1 MTEQSTSGGGK
12 LPPGIEPISIMEE
25 MQRSYL
31 DYAMSVIVSR
41 ALPDVRDG
49 FKPVHRRILYAS
61 HESGYHWN
69 RKYVKSARPVS
80 DVMGKYHPHGDAS
93 IYDAL
98 VRMAQD
104 WSMRVPLVDGQGN
117 FGSIDGDPP
126 AAMRYTEARLTK
138 VAHEILEDIDKETVD
153 FQENYDGTDSEPKVL
168 PAKFPNLLVNGG
180 GGIAVGMATN
190 IPPHNLVEVINACI
204 ALIDNPALDL
214 PALMEIIPGPDFP
227 TGALILGRAGIRSAY
242 ETGRGSVVMRGR
254 ATIEPMRNDREQ
266 IIITE
271 VPYQVNKASMVEKIG
286 ELVREKRIEGISD
299 LRDES
304 DRQGYRVVVEL
315 KRDANADVI
324 LNQLYRYT
332 PLQTSFGCN
341 MVALNGGKPELM
353 NLSDMLKAF
362 VSFREEVVSRRTKY
376 LLRKARE
383 RAHVLVG
390 LAISVANID
399 EVIQLIRRA
408 PDPSTA
414 REQLMTRRWP
424 AMDVEPLIRLI
435 DDPRHKINDDGT
447 YNLSEEQ
454 ARAILELRLARLT
467 ALGRDEIADELNKI
481 GAEISDYLDILSS
494 RLRIQTIVKDELAAI
509 RDEFGT
515 PRRTEIMDGGLEM
528 DDEDL
533 IAREDMVVTVSHL
546 GYIKRVPLGTYRAQR
561 RGGKGRSGMATRD
574 EDFVTRLFVANTHT
588 PVLFFSSR
596 GIVYKEKVWRLP
608 IGTPQSRGK
617 ALINMLPLEPGE
629 RITTIMPLPED
640 EASWDNLDVMFSTTR
655 GTVRRNKLSDFVQV
669 NRNGKIAM
677 KLEEEGDEILSVE
690 TCQPPNADLNIAGD
704 DVLLTTALGQA
715 IRFPVDEVR
724 VFAGRNSI
732 GVRGITLAEGD
743 RIISMTIVSHVD
755 AEPWERAAYLKRS
768 AAERRAAGV
777 DEEDIALVGE
787 EVTEEGQLSDER
799 YEELKALEQFVLTLS
814 EKGYGKRSSSYDF
827 RTSGRGG
834 KGIRATDT
842 SKTAE
847 IGQLVA
853 AFPIEEGDQIM
864 LVSNGGVL
872 IRVPVNGIRIAS
884 RATKGVT
891 IFSTAK
897 DEKVVSVERISEP
910 EDDAEGGEEIAE
922 GVVAQSA
929 ADGASDAGTAE
940 DQTPGDTSG
949 DSTPE

>member
-1 MTEQSTSGGGK
+1 MTEQSTPGGK
-12 LPPGIEPISIMEE
+12 NPPGIEPISIIEE

-49 FKPVHRRILYAS
+49 LKPVHRRILYS
-61 HESGYHWN
+61 MSEMGVDWN
-69 RKYVKSARPVS
+69 KKYVKSARVTG
-80 DVMGKYHPHGDAS
+80 DVMGKYHPHGDAA

-98 VRMAQD
+98 ARMAQD
-104 WSMRVPLVDGQGN
+104 WSLRLPLIDGQGN

-126 AAMRYTEARLTK
+126 AAQRYTECRLEK
-138 VAHEILEDIDKETVD
+138 AAHSLLDDLDKETVNFRD
-153 FQENYDGTDSEPKVL
+153 NYDGTMSEPVVV
-168 PAKFPNLLVNGG
+168 PAKFPNLLVNGA

-190 IPPHNLVEVINACI
+190 IPPHNLSEVINGCI
-204 ALIDNPALDL
+204 ALIDNPAIELLDL
-214 PALMEIIPGPDFP
+214 MQHIPGPDFP
-227 TGALILGRAGIRSAY
+227 TGALILGRAGIRQAY

-254 ATIEPMRNDREQ
+254 AHIEPMRGDREQ

-271 VPYQVNKASMVEKIG
+271 VPYQVNKATMIEKMA
-286 ELVREKRIEGISD
+286 ELVRDKRIEGISD

-304 DRQGYRVVVEL
+304 DRQGYRVVIEL

-341 MVALNGGKPELM
+341 MVALNGGKPEQMTL
-353 NLSDMLKAF
+353 LDMLRAF
-362 VSFREEVVSRRTKY
+362 VAFREEVVSRRTKY
-376 LLRKARE
+376 LLRKARD

-390 LAISVANID
+390 LAIAVANID
-399 EVIQLIRRA
+399 EVINLIRRA
-408 PDPSTA
+408 PDPQTA
-414 REQLMTRRWP
+414 REQLMERRWP
-424 AMDVEPLIRLI
+424 AKDVDALIRLI
-435 DDPRHKINDDGT
+435 DDPRHRINEDLT

-467 ALGRDEIADELNKI
+467 ALGRDEIDEELNKI
-481 GAEISDYLDILSS
+481 GEEIKDYLDILSS
-494 RLRIQTIVKDELAAI
+494 RLRMMNIVKEELAAV

-515 PRRTEIMDGGLEM
+515 PRRTEIAEGGPDM

-533 IAREDMVVTVSHL
+533 IAREDMVVTVSHA
-546 GYIKRVPLGTYRAQR
+546 GYVKRVPLATYRAQR
-561 RGGKGRSGMATRD
+561 RGGKGRSGMAMKD
-574 EDFVTRLFVANTHT
+574 EDFATRLFVANTHT

-608 IGTPQSRGK
+608 IGTPQSKGK
-617 ALINMLPLEPGE
+617 ALINMLPIEPGE

-640 EASWDNLDVMFSTTR
+640 ETTWENLDVMFSTTR

-677 KLEEEGDEILSVE
+677 KLEEEGDEILNVE
-690 TCQPPNADLNIAGD
+690 TCTERD
-704 DVLLTTALGQA
+704 DVLLTTALGQC
-715 IRFPVDEVR
+715 IRFPVDDVR
-724 VFAGRNSI
+724 VFAGRNSV
-732 GVRGITLAEGD
+732 GVRGITLGNGD
-743 RIISMTIVSHVD
+743 RIISMAIVGHVD

-768 AAERRAAGV
+768 AAERRASGV

-787 EVTEEGQLSDER
+787 EVGEVGDLSDER
-799 YEELKALEQFVLTLS
+799 YLELGSQEQFVLTVS
-814 EKGYGKRSSSYDF
+814 QKGYGKRSSSYDF

-842 SKTAE
+842 SKTGE
-847 IGQLVA
+847 IGELVA
-853 AFPIEEGDQIM
+853 AFPVEEKDQLM
-864 LVSNGGVL
+864 LVSDGGQL
-872 IRVPVNGIRIAS
+872 IRVPVDGIRIAS

-910 EDDAEGGEEIAE
+910 EGDEDAEDVAEEGDIEAGDAVEGGEE
-922 GVVAQSA
+922 
-929 ADGASDAGTAE
+929 
-940 DQTPGDTSG
+940 
-949 DSTPE
+949 

>member
-1 MTEQSTSGGGK
+1 
-12 LPPGIEPISIMEE
+12 MEE

-49 FKPVHRRILYAS
+49 LKPVHRRILYAA
-61 HESGYHWN
+61 HQSGYHWN
-69 RKYVKSARPVS
+69 RKYVKSARPVA
-80 DVMGKYHPHGDAS
+80 DVMGSYHPHGDAS

-104 WSMRVPLVDGQGN
+104 WSMRVPLIDGQGN

-126 AAMRYTEARLTK
+126 AAMRYTESRLAK
-138 VAHEILEDIDKETVD
+138 VAHELLEDIDKETVD
-153 FQENYDGTDSEPKVL
+153 FQENYDATTEEPKVL
-168 PAKFPNLLVNGG
+168 PARFPNLLVNGS

-190 IPPHNLVEVINACI
+190 IPPHNLSEVINGCI
-204 ALIDNPALDL
+204 ALIDNPAIEL
-214 PALMEIIPGPDFP
+214 PEMMEIIPGPDFP
-227 TGALILGRAGIRSAY
+227 TGAKILGRAGIRSAY
-242 ETGRGSVVMRGR
+242 ETGRGSVVMRGV
-254 ATIEPMRNDREQ
+254 ATIEPMRGDREQ

-271 VPYQVNKASMVEKIG
+271 IPYQVNKASMIEKMA

-341 MVALNGGKPELM
+341 MVALNGGKPEQM
-353 NLSDMLKAF
+353 NLMDMLRAF
-362 VSFREEVVSRRTKY
+362 VAFREEVISRRTKY
-376 LLRKARE
+376 LLRKARD

-390 LAISVANID
+390 LAIAVANID
-399 EVIQLIRRA
+399 EVIRVIRQA
-408 PDPSTA
+408 PDPQSA
-414 REQLMTRRWP
+414 REELMTRRWN
-424 AMDVEPLIRLI
+424 AADVESLIRLI
-435 DDPRHKINDDGT
+435 DDPRHRINEDGT

-467 ALGRDEIADELNKI
+467 ALGRDEIDEELNQI
-481 GAEISDYLDILSS
+481 GAEIKDYLDILSS
-494 RLRIQTIVKDELAAI
+494 RARIQTIVKEELAAV

-515 PRRTEIMDGGLEM
+515 PRRTEIVDGGLEM

-546 GYIKRVPLGTYRAQR
+546 GYIKRVPLTTYRAQR
-561 RGGKGRSGMATRD
+561 RGGKGRSGMTTRD
-574 EDFVTRLFVANTHT
+574 EDFVTRLFVLNTHT

-608 IGTPQSRGK
+608 IGTPTSRGK

-640 EASWDNLDVMFSTTR
+640 EDSWDNLDVMFTTTR

-690 TCQPPNADLNIAGD
+690 TCTEHD
-704 DVLLTTALGQA
+704 DVLMTTALGQC
-715 IRFPVDEVR
+715 IRFSVSDVR

-732 GVRGITLAEGD
+732 GVRGISLASGD
-743 RIISMTIVSHVD
+743 RIISMTIVRHVD

-768 AAERRAAGV
+768 VSERRSATGD
-777 DEEDIALVGE
+777 DEEIALVGE

-799 YEELKALEQFVLTLS
+799 YEELKALEQFVLTVS
-814 EKGYGKRSSSYDF
+814 EKGFGKRSSSYDF
-827 RTSGRGG
+827 RISGRGG

-842 SKTAE
+842 SKTGE
-847 IGQLVA
+847 IGELVA
-853 AFPIEEGDQIM
+853 AFPVEDGDQIM
-864 LVSNGGVL
+864 LVSDGGQL
-872 IRVPVNGIRIAS
+872 IRVPVGGIRIAS

-910 EDDAEGGEEIAE
+910 EGDEDDASAAEDDAAAGEAGGAGSEGGSEE
-922 GVVAQSA
+922 
-929 ADGASDAGTAE
+929 
-940 DQTPGDTSG
+940 
-949 DSTPE
+949 

>member
-1 MTEQSTSGGGK
+1 
-12 LPPGIEPISIMEE
+12 MEE

-49 FKPVHRRILYAS
+49 LKPVHRRILYAA

-69 RKYVKSARPVS
+69 RKYVKSARPVA

-98 VRMAQD
+98 VRMAQH
-104 WSMRVPLVDGQGN
+104 WSLRVPLIDGQGN

-126 AAMRYTEARLTK
+126 AAMRYTESRLTK
-138 VAHEILEDIDKETVD
+138 VAHELLEDIDKETVD
-153 FQENYDGTDSEPKVL
+153 FQENYDATTEEPKVL
-168 PAKFPNLLVNGG
+168 PARFPNLLVNGS

-190 IPPHNLVEVINACI
+190 IPPHNLSEVVNGCI
-204 ALIDNPALDL
+204 ALIDNPAIEL
-214 PALMEIIPGPDFP
+214 PEIMEIIPGPDFP
-227 TGALILGRAGIRSAY
+227 TGAKILGRAGIRSAY
-242 ETGRGSVVMRGR
+242 ETGRGSVVMRGV
-254 ATIEPMRNDREQ
+254 AVIEPMRGDREH

-271 VPYQVNKASMVEKIG
+271 IPYQVNKASMIEKMA
-286 ELVREKRIEGISD
+286 ELVRDKRIEGISD

-315 KRDANADVI
+315 KRDANAEVI

-341 MVALNGGKPELM
+341 MVALNGGKPEQM
-353 NLSDMLKAF
+353 NLLDMLRAF
-362 VSFREEVVSRRTKY
+362 VAFREDVISRRTKY
-376 LLRKARE
+376 LLRKARD

-390 LAISVANID
+390 LAIAVANID
-399 EVIQLIRRA
+399 EVIRVIRGA
-408 PDPSTA
+408 PDPQSA
-414 REQLMTRRWP
+414 REELMTRRWP
-424 AMDVEPLIRLI
+424 AADVESLIQLI
-435 DDPRHKINDDGT
+435 DDPRHRINEDGT

-467 ALGRDEIADELNKI
+467 ALGRDEIDEELNQI
-481 GAEISDYLDILSS
+481 GVEIKDYLDILSS
-494 RLRIQTIVKDELAAI
+494 RVRIQTIVKEELIAV

-515 PRRTEIMDGGLEM
+515 PRRTEIVDGGLEM

-546 GYIKRVPLGTYRAQR
+546 GYIKRVPLTTYRAQR
-561 RGGKGRSGMATRD
+561 RGGKGRSGMTTRD
-574 EDFVTRLFVANTHT
+574 EDFVTRLFVLNTHT

-608 IGTPQSRGK
+608 IGTPTSRGK
-617 ALINMLPLEPGE
+617 ALINMLPLEHGE

-640 EASWDNLDVMFSTTR
+640 ETTWDNLDVMFTTTR

-677 KLEEEGDEILSVE
+677 KLEEAGDEILSVE
-690 TCQPPNADLNIAGD
+690 TCTEHD
-704 DVLLTTALGQA
+704 DVLMTTALGQC
-715 IRFPVDEVR
+715 IRFSVSDVR
-724 VFAGRNSI
+724 VFAGRNSV
-732 GVRGITLAEGD
+732 GVRGISLASGD
-743 RIISMTIVSHVD
+743 SIISMTIVRHVD

-768 AAERRAAGV
+768 VIDRRSTTGD
-777 DEEDIALVGE
+777 DEEIALVGE
-787 EVTEEGQLSDER
+787 DVTEEGQLNDER
-799 YEELKALEQFVLTLS
+799 YEELKALEQFVLTVS
-814 EKGYGKRSSSYDF
+814 EKGFGKRSSSYDF
-827 RTSGRGG
+827 RISGRGG

-842 SKTAE
+842 SKTGE
-847 IGQLVA
+847 IGKLVA
-853 AFPIEEGDQIM
+853 AFPVEDSDQIM
-864 LVSNGGVL
+864 LVSDGGQL
-872 IRVPVNGIRIAS
+872 IRVPVGGIRIAS

-897 DEKVVSVERISEP
+897 DENVVSVERISEP
-910 EDDAEGGEEIAE
+910 EGEDDAVIEDDDTATGEPGE
-922 GVVAQSA
+922 A
-929 ADGASDAGTAE
+929 AGDIEGASE
-940 DQTPGDTSG
+940 
-949 DSTPE
+949 E